1 MKKRTLVSTTV
12 LTFCVSLAPSFAA
25 ELESPTTKP
34 SDTPG
39 GDVSSNLPK
48 LERIGGPLRLNAYVN
63 SSYVAAGNVKFLGFN
78 FGSSDAASAS
88 LVVNTD
94 IPINDEWFIPAG
106 LVSDNFFLGTDTFAP
121 VPERIN
127 TLRFSTGAGYKLND
141 QWTIVGTLSPLLYNL
156 EQINSNDIGLAGAGY
171 ATYKFSPDLVF
182 TFGLVINP
190 DGEWPVF
197 PIGGLIWN
205 INKDFGLDLTLPK
218 PRFVYHANPNLNLY
232 VGGELKATTFR
243 TTDQIAKQIGTAAF
257 NNALGTYR
265 DFHVGVGVEYKI
277 TPGVGLYLDGG
288 YSVGREINYT
298 RIDETVKFDPAPYV
312 QGAVRCRF

>member
-1 MKKRTLVSTTV
+1 MKKRTLVSTVVITC
-12 LTFCVSLAPSFAA
+12 CVSLAPSFAA
-25 ELESPTTKP
+25 ELDNPTTK

-39 GDVSSNLPK
+39 GDVASNLPK
-48 LERIGGPLRLNAYVN
+48 LERIGGGLRFNAYVN
-63 SSYVAAGNVKFLGFN
+63 SSYVGEGDVKFRGIK
-78 FGSSDAASAS
+78 FGNSDAVSAG

-94 IPINDEWFIPAG
+94 IPINDEWFVPAG
-106 LVSDNFFLGTDTFAP
+106 LVSDNFFLDSASGAP

-141 QWTIVGTLSPLLYNL
+141 QWTIIGTLTPLLYNL

-171 ATYKFSPDLVF
+171 ATYKFNPDLVF

-218 PRFVYHANPNLNLY
+218 PRFIYHVDPKLNLY

-243 TTDQIAKQIGTAAF
+243 TTDHITRETGVPGF

-265 DFHVGVGVEYKI
+265 DFHVGVGVEYKVM
-277 TPGVGLYLDGG
+277 PGVGLYLDGG
-288 YSVGREINYT
+288 YSVGRQIDYT

-312 QGAVRCRF
+312 QGALRCRF